1 MRGQNFCHNP
11 DMCAVKDGKKKLCKS
26 DDSPI
31 TILSSC
37 RKLYHH
43 RKIVAQIKQIEI
55 SSPKKKGESMDII
68 VEPHLLYE

>member
-1 MRGQNFCHNP
+1 ME
-11 DMCAVKDGKKKLCKS
+11 KKNLCKS